1 MSITLEQ
8 YRASIGGFTPPGL
21 LKSLKR
27 RKAAAWRELLGEEVV
42 DRVGRE
48 GRKLWIPLVD
58 VIVGF
63 LLIASLVHLC
73 QALKLFFNIS
83 TAIFTKIINRN
94 YRPNSGR

>member
-48 GRKLWIPLVD
+48 GRKLWIPLVN
-58 VIVGF
+58 VIIGF
-63 LLIASLVHLC
+63 LLIAAWFIFVRHLSY
-73 QALKLFFNIS
+73 FS
-83 TAIFTKIINRN
+83 IFQQPFSQK
-94 YRPNSGR
+94 

>member
-42 DRVGRE
+42 DRMGRE
-48 GRKLWIPLVD
+48 GHSPL
-58 VIVGF
+58 GEPLYYWLSKMS
-63 LLIASLVHLC
+63 LLRD
-73 QALKLFFNIS
+73 FW
-83 TAIFTKIINRN
+83 
-94 YRPNSGR
+94 

>member
-1 MSITLEQ
+1 MSIILEQ

-48 GRKLWIPLVD
+48 
-58 VIVGF
+58 VGSCGYHWSTSSLDF
-63 LLIASLVHLC
+63 SSLLPGSSL
-73 QALKLFFNIS
+73 
-83 TAIFTKIINRN
+83 
-94 YRPNSGR
+94 SGT

>member
-8 YRASIGGFTPPGL
+8 YRASIGGFTPPG

-48 GRKLWIPLVD
+48 GRKLWIPQVD
-58 VIVGF
+58 VIIGF
-63 LLIASLVHLC
+63 LLIAAWFIFVRHLSY
-73 QALKLFFNIS
+73 FS
-83 TAIFTKIINRN
+83 IFQQPFSQK
-94 YRPNSGR
+94 